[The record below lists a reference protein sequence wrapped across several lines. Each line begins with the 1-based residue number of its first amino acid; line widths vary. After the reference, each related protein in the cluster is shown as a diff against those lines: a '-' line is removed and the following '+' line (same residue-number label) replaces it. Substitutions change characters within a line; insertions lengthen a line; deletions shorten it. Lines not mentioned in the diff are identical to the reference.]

1 MTTPNVYEQKRT
13 WLEELKSLSTD
24 EYTEIFRIIRR
35 HEVEYSENTNG
46 IFFDLTQVSESC
58 FTDLMKFMDLCKARR
73 VNEETRNKELNTLRE
88 ESDILTNST

>member
-58 FTDLMKFMDLCKARR
+58 FTDLVKFMDLCKARR